1 MIDLFNVTNLY
12 RGIRADLSAADLT
25 IDALLSHVLPLGFP
39 QGHREF
45 DAMYVFGDSLSDIG
59 NSFNLTKKAQGEGLP
74 PSPPYFMGRFSN
86 GPVWVEYLA
95 RLLQLPS
102 SLHTNFAT
110 VGANTGSTNTYLPN
124 NSDNLPGLQ
133 QQIDRFIA
141 PFKTGNSQADSRS
154 LYIVWAGAN
163 DYLGGGITNP
173 AIPVENLT
181 NAVKSL
187 AAVGAKHLM
196 VANLPDLGDLPA
208 SRGNSQQSAALNA
221 LTQAHNSGLAS
232 SLKALSQSFGSR
244 VNIIPFDAHS
254 LFKQVFTSPTEFDF
268 TNVTDAELEQL
279 AQFQGYKDKFFF
291 WDIIHPTTAAHLMLA
306 KLAFSLLVPANV
318 PLQV

>member
-12 RGIRADLSAADLT
+12 RGIRAELSAADLT

-39 QGHREF
+39 KGHREF

-59 NSFNLTKKAQGEGLP
+59 NAFNLTKKAEGEGLP

-102 SLHTNFAT
+102 SVCSNFAT
-110 VGANTGSTNTYLPN
+110 GGANTGSTNTYLQNDP
-124 NSDNLPGLQ
+124 DNLPGLQ

-141 PFKTGNSQADSRS
+141 PFKTANSQADSRS

-187 AAVGAKHLM
+187 AAVGAKHIM
-196 VANLPDLGDLPA
+196 VANLPDLGELPA

-232 SLKALSQSFGSR
+232 SLKALSQSFDSS

-254 LFKQVFTSPTEFDF
+254 LFKQVFTSSTEFDF

-306 KLAFSLLVPANV
+306 RSAFSLLVPANV